1 MDEQKIFALDLGGLF
16 PEYDESLK
24 VYGTAGE
31 ILEQVADEWGLEE
44 DKEVDADFSPDGVY
58 PSSRAFKAH
67 QLIEDQLGKTG
78 AFSEPDALVM
88 AMVREGLARFLSDDE
103 IDDWIDTEDKE
114 EFEEA
119 RGELD
124 DEWTDGRWE
133 S

>member
-31 ILEQVADEWGLEE
+31 VLEQVADEWGLEE
-44 DKEVDADFSPDGVY
+44 DKEADGEFSPDGVY
-58 PSSRAFKAH
+58 PSSKAFKAH
-67 QLIEDQLGKTG
+67 QLIEDQLGKSG
-78 AFSEPDALVM
+78 AFADPDTLVM
-88 AMVREGLARFLSDDE
+88 AMVRDGLARFLSDDE
-103 IDDWIDTEDKE
+103 IDEWIDKEDQL

-119 RGELD
+119 RGALD
-124 DEWTDGRWE
+124 EEWTDGLWE